1 MDALKQVM
9 AGLRQEF
16 IWVLMVSL
24 VINIALISP
33 MIYMLQVYDRV
44 LISQNEFTL
53 LGLTGVLL
61 LSLGF
66 MAAAERLRSALLI
79 RVGKRLDI
87 GLSDLL
93 MKQAF
98 SGELMGQRSNLGQLF
113 NDLRQLQQ
121 ALAGPGMFAL
131 FDAPWLPI
139 YLGIL
144 YLLHPSLGYI
154 AMGFALIQLLATWLT
169 QGVTNRA
176 ALEAE
181 ASDIKLQDMLF
192 RRLRHVET
200 VEAMGMLAGIRA
212 LWIDLY
218 AKQRD
223 SAQHY
228 EVLAYRMGLIGTLL
242 KQAQPSLILGAGALL
257 AIQGQISLGAMAAAQ
272 MLMAKTLQPIDQL
285 VAAWPQLG
293 SAKLAYE
300 RLKAQI
306 DRHWGVASSWQEQ
319 KLGERTLPEGAAL
332 VVEALRIAPPNAEKT
347 LIVSFTQRFEAGKVY
362 AITGASGVGKSTLAK
377 QLLGIWPAASCDVQR
392 DPVQWAGV
400 PMAQIDEFGWRAR
413 VGYLPQ
419 DVVLMEGRIAEN
431 IGRMHDE
438 DHEGIAAAAMAAGVH
453 EMILRMP
460 KGYDTQVGEGGGYLS
475 AGQRQR
481 IGLAR
486 ALYGNPK
493 LLVLDEPNASL
504 DPAGEAAL
512 GAALLHAKSQ
522 GAIVILITHRAGV
535 LKYCDEILEL
545 KRAS

>member
-1 MDALKQVM
+1 M
-9 AGLRQEF
+9 
-16 IWVLMVSL
+16 
-24 VINIALISP
+24 
-33 MIYMLQVYDRV
+33 
-44 LISQNEFTL
+44 
-53 LGLTGVLL
+53 LL

-272 MLMAKTLQPIDQL
+272 MLMAKTLQPIRSTGCRL
-285 VAAWPQLG
+285 APAWQCQACL
-293 SAKLAYE
+293 
-300 RLKAQI
+300 
-306 DRHWGVASSWQEQ
+306 
-319 KLGERTLPEGAAL
+319 
-332 VVEALRIAPPNAEKT
+332 
-347 LIVSFTQRFEAGKVY
+347 
-362 AITGASGVGKSTLAK
+362 
-377 QLLGIWPAASCDVQR
+377 
-392 DPVQWAGV
+392 
-400 PMAQIDEFGWRAR
+400 
-413 VGYLPQ
+413 
-419 DVVLMEGRIAEN
+419 
-431 IGRMHDE
+431 
-438 DHEGIAAAAMAAGVH
+438 
-453 EMILRMP
+453 
-460 KGYDTQVGEGGGYLS
+460 
-475 AGQRQR
+475 
-481 IGLAR
+481 
-486 ALYGNPK
+486 
-493 LLVLDEPNASL
+493 
-504 DPAGEAAL
+504 
-512 GAALLHAKSQ
+512 
-522 GAIVILITHRAGV
+522 
-535 LKYCDEILEL
+535 
-545 KRAS
+545 